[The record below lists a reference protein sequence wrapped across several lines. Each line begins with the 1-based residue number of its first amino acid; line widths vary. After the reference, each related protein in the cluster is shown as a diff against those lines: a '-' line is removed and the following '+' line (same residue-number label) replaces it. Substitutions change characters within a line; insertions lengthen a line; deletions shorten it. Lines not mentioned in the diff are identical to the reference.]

1 MTAFQSD
8 AMLFLGE
15 LIGIGVCFG
24 ARWSLLK
31 RTLIALLVICISST
45 AMPQTRE
52 QRRLKRESDEVMR
65 MLGAA
70 HAIEDACPDYKIS
83 PQLETALVALRK
95 PGDGAVADRIKS
107 AKAEM
112 RVKYGARRDPGGFC
126 ARILADH
133 GPMSPNPVVVPK
145 RR

>member
-1 MTAFQSD
+1 
-8 AMLFLGE
+8 
-15 LIGIGVCFG
+15 
-24 ARWSLLK
+24 
-31 RTLIALLVICISST
+31 
-45 AMPQTRE
+45 MPQTRE

-70 HAIEDACPDYKIS
+70 RAIEDACPDYKIS
-83 PQLETALVALRK
+83 PQLETALAALMKLTK
-95 PGDGAVADRIKS
+95 PGDGSVADRIKS

-133 GPMSPNPVVVPK
+133 GPMSPNPMVVLK